1 MVKIVSSALKEKD
14 KLLNNNNFQSYSKA
28 MLVAIKDVET
38 LQLWMD
44 KFHKQLKDLHK
55 AIDDNQK
62 KQHQTLISSL
72 KPRKKKHFVSK
83 TVIFQKHN
91 FSTMLNYSE
100 SNDFRSQVVEDQWY
114 HKENV
119 DLPLLNDLVNDSSD
133 LGPESVLKDCK
144 YNPLLN
150 PFDMEW
156 VFGFDISIPVLSL
169 TAGDRREI
177 FYSATNVGIV
187 YNYCTKTMV
196 HLRGHQSKIVSVSV
210 DRSCRWLATA
220 DNGKDNIIMVWD
232 TLNRSVV
239 WTIFNH
245 PAEGHDL
252 ILIGLS
258 PSARLL
264 ITITNEHENT
274 INFWLWTYGR
284 DKPDETYTDD
294 RSLGAA
300 KAIEFH
306 PDLEEHF
313 MIVFEKGVIFFQW
326 DFEQDKLVKNVSP
339 KSPLSTRIGYY
350 TDATYV
356 NCCHECFVSTSKGC
370 ILVFG
375 NTIFAKNYAGQ
386 EDLDNDKIFVKT
398 IKIEKSALNCLTSVD
413 EMIVTGDSNGTI
425 MFFDKRIKLLYWYSR
440 SIEKSIRSMSFVQN
454 PRRKYIFDESQIRDL
469 EERSFE
475 GIPDCIQDRSHEY
488 EILMKQKVPKDATLN
503 NRPFITRD
511 FFISTVDGQIH
522 MMNYSRQEFISLFP
536 TGESSVAAIDVHDEK
551 PFVIVA
557 YTKGHLI
564 IFNYETHEEVV
575 SSNLPETEPET
586 TITSI
591 KYSPQS
597 LHLACGRSNGEL
609 WLLQPATLG
618 QIYVEPF
625 RFSNDKVMK
634 IAFSQNSLQ
643 MAYYDSNNT
652 IFGFYYDCE
661 SEDWIFKGKVRSHY
675 KDVCN
680 ILFLDEEPFGLYTI
694 GKDRHLIRYTNIAA
708 EYLIYLGQ
716 GPTFLSEEELDIS
729 TRDRIEQKDTPIYFT
744 PYIRKKFSKCGY
756 FLIADDKHKYKT
768 VNAKTMMCTAV
779 YLGPAYGCFK
789 DSPVCKMEFLPKSNR
804 KYLIFMTK
812 KQIGIQLMSID
823 GNPFKFVGSLGHPDE
838 LLDFQMCKDG
848 KYVFTIGKNDRSVFM
863 WRVKTASVETMHIL
877 GGVELQPYYCLI
889 EGGRAGF
896 LYQEMRDLFYYMQI
910 LQQGEQICAPRVV
923 SNCINLGE
931 LPDLMRA
938 CGYYPSEYEIENLL
952 TDMRYKEYDENGM
965 LKDKVTFCE
974 FVKLFINHKPAYGYT
989 IESLEE
995 SFETITTF
1003 SDEYGASD
1011 MSREDFIEAI
1021 TTTGEQVSNEQ
1032 IFRCLIT
1039 LLHETETPDQ
1049 FGERDF
1055 SFMPD
1060 TIDFDYLTEDIL
1072 GIDMDQIERLEKD
1085 DDNDDDD
1092 RGGYYDFFYRS

>member
-1 MVKIVSSALKEKD
+1 
-14 KLLNNNNFQSYSKA
+14 
-28 MLVAIKDVET
+28 
-38 LQLWMD
+38 
-44 KFHKQLKDLHK
+44 
-55 AIDDNQK
+55 
-62 KQHQTLISSL
+62 
-72 KPRKKKHFVSK
+72 
-83 TVIFQKHN
+83 
-91 FSTMLNYSE
+91 MLNYSE

-708 EYLIYLGQ
+708 D
-716 GPTFLSEEELDIS
+716 EEELDIS

>member
-1 MVKIVSSALKEKD
+1 
-14 KLLNNNNFQSYSKA
+14 
-28 MLVAIKDVET
+28 
-38 LQLWMD
+38 
-44 KFHKQLKDLHK
+44 
-55 AIDDNQK
+55 
-62 KQHQTLISSL
+62 
-72 KPRKKKHFVSK
+72 
-83 TVIFQKHN
+83 
-91 FSTMLNYSE
+91 MLNYSE
-100 SNDFRSQVVEDQWY
+100 SNDFRSQIAQDQWY

-119 DLPLLNDLVNDSSD
+119 DLPLLNDLVNDSSE
-133 LGPESVLKDCK
+133 LGPASVLKDCK

-187 YNYCTKTMV
+187 YNYCTKRMI

-220 DNGKDNIIMVWD
+220 DNGKDNIIMIWD
-232 TLNRSVV
+232 TLNCSVV

-245 PAEGHDL
+245 PSEGHDL

-258 PSARLL
+258 PNARLL
-264 ITITNEHENT
+264 ITITNENENT
-274 INFWLWTYGR
+274 INFWLWTYGK
-284 DKPDETYTDD
+284 DKPDETYVDD
-294 RSLGAA
+294 RSLGTA

-306 PDLEEHF
+306 PNLEEHF
-313 MIVFEKGVIFFQW
+313 MIVFEKGVIFFRW
-326 DFEQDKLVKNVSP
+326 DYETDKLVKSVSP
-339 KSPLSTRIGYY
+339 KSPLTTKIGYY
-350 TDATYV
+350 TDGTYV

-375 NTIFAKNYAGQ
+375 NTIFAKNYAGN
-386 EDLDNDKIFVKT
+386 EDLDNDKMFVKT
-398 IKIEKSALNCLTSVD
+398 IKIEKGALNCLTSVD
-413 EMIVTGDSNGTI
+413 EMIVTGNSTGTI

-440 SIEKSIRSMSFVQN
+440 SIEKSIRSISFKQN
-454 PRRKYIFDESQIRDL
+454 PRRKYVFDESQSPEGRNSRS
-469 EERSFE
+469 EE
-475 GIPDCIQDRSHEY
+475 IPDCIHDRSEEY

-503 NRPFITRD
+503 NRPFIIRD
-511 FFISTVDGQIH
+511 FFISTVDGQIYL
-522 MMNYSRQEFISLFP
+522 MNFSKQQFISLFP

-551 PFVIVA
+551 PYVIVA
-557 YTKGHLI
+557 YTKGHII

-575 SSNLPETEPET
+575 STNLPETEPDT

-625 RFSNDKVMK
+625 RFSNDRVMK

-680 ILFLDEEPFGLYTI
+680 ILFLDEEPFSLYTI
-694 GKDRHLIRYTNIAA
+694 GKDRHLIRYTNIA
-708 EYLIYLGQ
+708 
-716 GPTFLSEEELDIS
+716 PDEEELDIL

-744 PYIRKKFSKCGY
+744 PYVRKKFSKSGY

-789 DSPVCKMEFLPKSNR
+789 DSPVCKMEFLPKSDR

-823 GNPFKFVGSLGHPDE
+823 GNPFKFVGSLGHPEE
-838 LLDFQMCKDG
+838 LLDFKMCKDG

-863 WRVKTASVETMHIL
+863 WRVKTASVETMNIL

-889 EGGRAGF
+889 EGGRGGF

-923 SNCINLGE
+923 SNSINLGE

-1085 DDNDDDD
+1085 DDDNDDDA
-1092 RGGYYDFFYRS
+1092 GGYYEFFYRS